1 MHTCTAMQLVLQGVL
16 DLLLDVVGDVATV
29 RNVADAGQRH
39 RLAELPADRRQSRVH
54 PARRHD

>member
-1 MHTCTAMQLVLQGVL
+1 MQLVLQGVL